1 MINVWMMIRHS
12 QQIVVATTHALEWPT
27 SPPPLL
33 SVKGHKCSTNNA
45 RARRRL
51 FLLSSSWHRT
61 ALHSPYMLT
70 KQMHPSHCREFSTFI
85 PIQLDHPTTSFSS
98 RHPTSQSEK
107 SQAWDWMDVPF
118 VIRQPMAMDM
128 GADTTS
134 SCFTH
139 TQEHRK
145 VWQSGCVVVAS
156 CSVTSREASD
166 WWTTLANQDAD
177 ATHHCLDSLRQVS
190 CWCKS

>member
-1 MINVWMMIRHS
+1 MINVWMMIRHW
-12 QQIVVATTHALEWPT
+12 QQIVVATTHALEWAT

-33 SVKGHKCSTNNA
+33 SVKGHKCIQATAGNS
-45 RARRRL
+45 
-51 FLLSSSWHRT
+51 LLSYLSSWIIRLLASVHD
-61 ALHSPYMLT
+61 
-70 KQMHPSHCREFSTFI
+70 
-85 PIQLDHPTTSFSS
+85 IQPVNQKNPNQS
-98 RHPTSQSEK
+98 R
-107 SQAWDWMDVPF
+107 DWMDVPF